1 MNHFLIEEHHY
12 HHCNQN
18 HKYKHCISYSS
29 VSLIKGA
36 PKAAHNREHG

>member
-12 HHCNQN
+12 HHQAKSINGTIVSQT
-18 HKYKHCISYSS
+18 S

-36 PKAAHNREHG
+36 PKAAHNRGYD